1 MNGAIDTIYG
11 YPSQMRVSR
20 NSNEIGLPKNL
31 GRGSCVKT
39 VQKSLKSGQQ
49 FQGRPK
55 LGSFWRENFD
65 AEHDIEFSLA
75 SLVFYI
81 ILYRKNTHLVDIS
94 WPCYCAVLLSKYT
107 KDIVLQDSLPET
119 INPEPLEVTKNN

>member
-1 MNGAIDTIYG
+1 MKWLA
-11 YPSQMRVSR
+11 
-20 NSNEIGLPKNL
+20 
-31 GRGSCVKT
+31 
-39 VQKSLKSGQQ
+39 Q

-55 LGSFWRENFD
+55 SGSFWPENFG
-65 AEHDIEFSLA
+65 AEHDVEFSLA

-119 INPEPLEVTKNN
+119 MNPEPLEVTKNN